1 MHIVVVGLSHRTA
14 PVEVREKLSIPDQSI
29 SESLKTLRAY
39 SNILE
44 VSILSTCNRLEIY
57 GLVKDKNIGISSIKE
72 FLSEYSKVNCE
83 DLNPHL
89 FDFKQEEA
97 VFHLMKVSAGL
108 DSLVLGEGQI
118 LSQVKKMM
126 RLGQENQSTGPILNR
141 LLSQSVSAGKKVRSE
156 TNLGTGAVSISS
168 AAVELAQLKIGKDQ
182 GIDGLVSLK
191 SEKVL
196 VVGAGRMSRLLITHL
211 KSKGCDKL
219 TLLNRNIE
227 RAVNLAGD
235 FPDLEIICKNLDE
248 LDENISISSLV
259 FTSTASEKPF
269 IDLARVENISL
280 KNKLKFID
288 IGVPRNISN
297 DVKNHAFIDSFDV
310 DDLEEVVSRNQ
321 DFRQKIAKEAESL
334 VKEERIIFLEWWA
347 SLEAVPVIN
356 KLRSDLELIRKEELQ
371 KALSRMGPD
380 FSARERKVVEALT
393 KGIINKILHTP
404 VTKLR
409 SPQSR
414 EERQASLKIVE
425 KLFSLIDDDDQNN

>member
-14 PVEVREKLSIPDQSI
+14 PVEVREQLSIPDSSI
-29 SESLKTLRAY
+29 EESLISLKN
-39 SNILE
+39 SSEILE

-57 GLVKDKNIGISSIKE
+57 SLVKDINIGLSSIKY
-72 FLSEYSKVNCE
+72 FLTKYSKLKIE
-83 DLNPHL
+83 ELEPHL
-89 FDFKQEEA
+89 FDFRQEDA
-97 VFHLMKVSAGL
+97 VLHLMKVSAGL

-126 RLGQENQSTGPILNR
+126 RLGQDFNSTGPILNR
-141 LLSQSVSAGKKVRSE
+141 LLTQSISAGKKVRSE

-168 AAVELAQLKIGKDQ
+168 AAVELAQLKIGQSKGVDS
-182 GIDGLVSLK
+182 LVSLS
-191 SEKVL
+191 SESVL

-211 KSKGCDKL
+211 QSKGCEKL

-227 RAVNLAGD
+227 RAKNLAKD
-235 FPDLEIICKNLDE
+235 FPNLNIVSKNLTE
-248 LDENISISSLV
+248 LDENIKLSTLV
-259 FTSTASEKPF
+259 FTSTASDKPF
-269 IDLARVENISL
+269 IDLL
-280 KNKLKFID
+280 KINNLNLDCLIRFID

-297 DVKNHAFIDSFDV
+297 DVKEHKFIESFDV
-310 DDLEEVVSRNQ
+310 DDLQEVVSRNQ
-321 DFRQKIAKEAESL
+321 EFRKKIAKEAESL
-334 VKEERIIFLEWWA
+334 IKDEKALFLEWWA

-414 EERQASLKIVE
+414 QERQSSLKIVE
-425 KLFSLIDDDDQNN
+425 KLFSLNDEE

>member
-1 MHIVVVGLSHRTA
+1 MQIVVVGLSHRTA

-29 SESLKTLRAY
+29 SESLTTLRAY
-39 SNILE
+39 SDILE

-72 FLSEYSKVNCE
+72 FLSKYSKLNFE

-89 FDFKQEEA
+89 FDFRQEEA

-168 AAVELAQLKIGKDQ
+168 AAVELAQLKIGQDH
-182 GIDGLVSLK
+182 GVDGLVSLK

-219 TLLNRNIE
+219 TLLNRNID

-235 FPDLEIICKNLDE
+235 FPDLDIICKNLNE

-269 IDLARVENISL
+269 IDLARVENISF

-321 DFRQKIAKEAESL
+321 EFRQKIAKEAESL

-425 KLFSLIDDDDQNN
+425 KLFSLIDDDQIN

>member
-1 MHIVVVGLSHRTA
+1 MQIVVVGLSHRTA

-29 SESLKTLRAY
+29 TESLKTLRTY
-39 SNILE
+39 SEILE

-57 GLVKDKNIGISSIKE
+57 ALVKDITIGISSIKE
-72 FLSEYSKVNCE
+72 FLSDYSKVTFQN
-83 DLNPHL
+83 LNPHL
-89 FDFKQEEA
+89 FDFRQEEA
-97 VFHLMKVSAGL
+97 VLHLMKVSAGL

-168 AAVELAQLKIGKDQ
+168 AAVELAQLKIGQDH
-182 GIDGLVSLK
+182 GVDGLVSLK

-196 VVGAGRMSRLLITHL
+196 VVGAGRMSRLLLTHL
-211 KSKGCDKL
+211 KSKGCDKV
-219 TLLNRNIE
+219 TLLNRNID
-227 RAVNLAGD
+227 RAVSLAGD
-235 FPDLEIICKNLDE
+235 FPDLEIICKNLNE
-248 LDENISISSLV
+248 LDKYISLSSLV
-259 FTSTASEKPF
+259 FTSTSSEKPI

-280 KNKLKFID
+280 KTKLKLID

-297 DVKNHAFIDSFDV
+297 DVKNHAFIESFDV

-321 DFRQKIAKEAESL
+321 EFRQKIAKEAESL

-425 KLFSLIDDDDQNN
+425 KLFSLIDDEKNS

>member
-14 PVEVREKLSIPDQSI
+14 PVEVREQLSIPDSSI
-29 SESLKTLRAY
+29 EESLVSLKNT
-39 SNILE
+39 SEILE

-57 GLVKDKNIGISSIKE
+57 SLVKDVNIGLSSIKD
-72 FLSEYSKVNCE
+72 FLTKYSKLKIE
-83 DLNPHL
+83 DLEPHL
-89 FDFKQEEA
+89 FDFRQEDA
-97 VFHLMKVSAGL
+97 VLHLMKVSAGL

-126 RLGQENQSTGPILNR
+126 RLGQDFNSTGPILNR
-141 LLSQSVSAGKKVRSE
+141 LLTQSISAGKKVRSE

-168 AAVELAQLKIGKDQ
+168 AAVELAQLKIGQFKGVDN
-182 GIDGLVSLK
+182 LVSLC

-211 KSKGCDKL
+211 QSKGCSKL

-227 RAVNLAGD
+227 RAKDLAKD
-235 FPDLEIICKNLDE
+235 FPNLNIISKRLTE
-248 LDENISISSLV
+248 LDESIKLSTLV
-259 FTSTASEKPF
+259 FTSTASDKPF
-269 IDLARVENISL
+269 IDLLRINNLNINGL
-280 KNKLKFID
+280 IRLID

-297 DVKNHAFIDSFDV
+297 DVKEHKLIEAYDV
-310 DDLEEVVSRNQ
+310 DDLQEVVSRNQ
-321 DFRQKIAKEAESL
+321 EFRKKIAKEAQSL
-334 VKEERIIFLEWWA
+334 IIDEKALFLEWWA

-409 SPQSR
+409 SPQTR
-414 EERQASLKIVE
+414 QERQSSLKIVE
-425 KLFSLIDDDDQNN
+425 KLFSLNDDE

>member
-29 SESLKTLRAY
+29 NESLKTLQAY

-57 GLVKDKNIGISSIKE
+57 GLVKDKNIGVSSIME
-72 FLSEYSKVNCE
+72 FLSDYSRVTSK
-83 DLNPHL
+83 DLDPHL
-89 FDFKQEEA
+89 FVFRQEEA
-97 VFHLMKVSAGL
+97 VLHLMKVSAGL

-141 LLSQSVSAGKKVRSE
+141 LLTQSVSVGKKVRSE

-168 AAVELAQLKIGKDQ
+168 AAVELAQLKIGQDQ
-182 GIDGLVSLK
+182 SIDGLVSLK

-196 VVGAGRMSRLLITHL
+196 VVGAGRMSRLLISHL
-211 KSKGCDKL
+211 KSKGCDGL
-219 TLLNRNIE
+219 TLLNRNID
-227 RAVNLAGD
+227 RAINLARD
-235 FPDLEIICKNLDE
+235 FPDLDIVCKDFNE
-248 LDENISISSLV
+248 LDENISLSTLV

-269 IDLARVENISL
+269 IDLARVEKINF
-280 KNKLKFID
+280 KNKLKFFD

-297 DVKNHAFIDSFDV
+297 DVKHHDFIESFDV

-321 DFRQKIAKEAESL
+321 EFRQKIAKEAESL

-414 EERQASLKIVE
+414 EERQVSLKIIE
-425 KLFSLIDDDDQNN
+425 KLFSLVEEEKNC

>member
-29 SESLKTLRAY
+29 SESLKTL
-39 SNILE
+39 SINSDILE

-57 GLVKDKNIGISSIKE
+57 ALVKEINIGISTIKE
-72 FLSEYSKVNCE
+72 FLTDYSSVNFE

-89 FDFKQEEA
+89 FDFRQEEA
-97 VFHLMKVSAGL
+97 VLHLMKVSAGL

-168 AAVELAQLKIGKDQ
+168 AAVELAQLKIGQDH
-182 GIDGLVSLK
+182 GVDGLVSLK

-211 KSKGCDKL
+211 KSKGCNKL
-219 TLLNRNIE
+219 TLLNRNID

-235 FPDLEIICKNLDE
+235 FPDLEINCKSLNE
-248 LDENISISSLV
+248 LDENISLSSLV

-280 KNKLKFID
+280 NNKLKFID

-297 DVKNHAFIDSFDV
+297 DVKKHASIESFDV

-321 DFRQKIAKEAESL
+321 EFRQKIAKEAESL
-334 VKEERIIFLEWWA
+334 VKDERIIFLEWWA

-414 EERQASLKIVE
+414 DERQASLKIVE
-425 KLFSLIDDDDQNN
+425 KLFSLVDDEQNF

>member
-39 SNILE
+39 SDILE

-72 FLSEYSKVNCE
+72 FLSEYSKVNFE

-89 FDFKQEEA
+89 FDFRQEEA

-168 AAVELAQLKIGKDQ
+168 AAVELAQLKIGQDH
-182 GIDGLVSLK
+182 GVDGLVSLK

-219 TLLNRNIE
+219 TLLNRNID

-235 FPDLEIICKNLDE
+235 FPDLEIICKNLNE

-321 DFRQKIAKEAESL
+321 EFRQKIAKEAESL

-425 KLFSLIDDDDQNN
+425 KLFSLIDDDKNN

>member
-1 MHIVVVGLSHRTA
+1 MNIVVVGLSHRTA
-14 PVEVREKLSIPDQSI
+14 PVEVREQLSISDQSM
-29 SESLKTLRAY
+29 SESLKTLIAY
-39 SNILE
+39 SDILE

-57 GLVKDKNIGISSIKE
+57 ALVKDKNIGISSIKE
-72 FLSEYSKVNCE
+72 FLSDYSKVNIE
-83 DLNPHL
+83 DLIPHL
-89 FDFKQEEA
+89 FDFRQEEA
-97 VFHLMKVSAGL
+97 VLHLMKVSAGL

-126 RLGQENQSTGPILNR
+126 RLGQENNSTGPILNR

-168 AAVELAQLKIGKDQ
+168 AAVELAQLKIGQDH
-182 GIDGLVSLK
+182 GVDGLVSLK

-211 KSKGCDKL
+211 KSKGCNKL
-219 TLLNRNIE
+219 TLLNRNID

-235 FPDLEIICKNLDE
+235 FPDIEIICKNLNE
-248 LDENISISSLV
+248 LDENISLSSLV

-297 DVKNHAFIDSFDV
+297 DVKRHAFIESFDV

-321 DFRQKIAKEAESL
+321 EFRQKIAKEAESL

-425 KLFSLIDDDDQNN
+425 KLFSLIEDEQNN

>member
-39 SNILE
+39 SDILE

-72 FLSEYSKVNCE
+72 FLSEYSKVNFE

-89 FDFKQEEA
+89 FDFRQEEA

-168 AAVELAQLKIGKDQ
+168 AAVELAQLKIGQDH
-182 GIDGLVSLK
+182 GVDGLVSLK

-219 TLLNRNIE
+219 TLLNRNID
-227 RAVNLAGD
+227 RAINLAGD
-235 FPDLEIICKNLDE
+235 FPDLEIICKNLNE

-269 IDLARVENISL
+269 IDLARVENITL

-321 DFRQKIAKEAESL
+321 EFRQKIAKEAESL

-425 KLFSLIDDDDQNN
+425 KLFSLIDDDQNN

>member
-14 PVEVREKLSIPDQSI
+14 PVEVREKLSIPDSLM
-29 SESLKTLRAY
+29 ESSLASLRNF
-39 SNILE
+39 SDILE

-57 GLVKDKNIGISSIKE
+57 ALVKDKNIGISSIKE
-72 FLSEYSKVNCE
+72 FISEYSGVNLE

-89 FDFKQEEA
+89 FNFRQEEA
-97 VFHLMKVSAGL
+97 VLHLMKVSAGL
-108 DSLVLGEGQI
+108 ESLVLGEGQI

-141 LLSQSVSAGKKVRSE
+141 LLSQSVSTGKKVRSE

-168 AAVELAQLKIGKDQ
+168 AAVELAQLKIGQ
-182 GIDGLVSLK
+182 ERQIDGLVTLE

-196 VVGAGRMSRLLITHL
+196 IVGAGRMSRLLITHL
-211 KSKGCDKL
+211 KSKGCNQL
-219 TLLNRNIE
+219 VLINRNVD
-227 RAVNLAGD
+227 RAVNLARD
-235 FPDLEIICKNLDE
+235 FSDLKILCEGLNKLD
-248 LDENISISSLV
+248 NYISKSSLV
-259 FTSTASEKPF
+259 FTSTASEDPL
-269 IDLARVENISL
+269 INLARVESIDLNR
-280 KNKLKFID
+280 KLKFID
-288 IGVPRNISN
+288 IGVPRNIAS
-297 DVKNHAFIDSFDV
+297 DVKNHQFIKSFDV
-310 DDLEEVVSRNQ
+310 DDLQEVVSRNQ
-321 DFRQKIAKEAESL
+321 EFRQKIAKEAESL
-334 VKEERIIFLEWWA
+334 VEEERIVFLEWWA

-393 KGIINKILHTP
+393 KGIVNKILHTP

-425 KLFSLIDDDDQNN
+425 KLFSLIDDEQIN

>member
-29 SESLKTLRAY
+29 SESLKTLRTY
-39 SNILE
+39 SDILE

-72 FLSEYSKVNCE
+72 FLSEYSKVNFE

-89 FDFKQEEA
+89 FDFRQEEA

-168 AAVELAQLKIGKDQ
+168 AAVELAQLKIGQDH
-182 GIDGLVSLK
+182 GVDGLVSLK

-219 TLLNRNIE
+219 TLLNRNID

-235 FPDLEIICKNLDE
+235 FPDLEIICKNLNE
-248 LDENISISSLV
+248 LDANISISSLV

-269 IDLARVENISL
+269 IDLARVENIGL

-321 DFRQKIAKEAESL
+321 EFRQKIAKEAESL

-425 KLFSLIDDDDQNN
+425 KLFSLIDDEQNN